1 MGIPSL
7 LNTAPSLIVKIA
19 YEGDGKERIIG
30 YASNLSMRVSQGQ
43 REIFVVDSPF
53 PAEIAQ
59 AAGQSMV
66 RGSMSIFLPKGQTPE
81 SLGLVPQ
88 RILNHDPNYAAMAA
102 SKHFHLRI
110 YDRLST
116 QLMFSIDF
124 CKVGEY
130 SVNIQAR
137 QVVRCELS
145 FSGMYLTPPSS

>member
-1 MGIPSL
+1 MGLPSL
-7 LNTAPSLIVKIA
+7 LNTGPSLIVKIA
-19 YEGDGKERIIG
+19 YEGEGTEKVIG
-30 YASNLSMRVSQGQ
+30 YASGLSIRVSQGQ
-43 REIFVVDSPF
+43 REIFTVDSPF

-66 RGSMSIFLPKGQTPE
+66 RGSMTIFLPKGQTPE

-88 RILNHDPNYAAMAA
+88 RILNKNPNIAAMAG

-116 QLMFSIDF
+116 ELMYSIDF
-124 CKVGEY
+124 CKVGDY
-130 SVNIQAR
+130 TVNIQAR

-145 FSGMYLTPPSS
+145 FTGMYLTPQSN